1 MRTVNEKEPKL
12 QDFGITPEE
21 YALYIQRDTDHPLIL
36 IGFWLAA
43 VVGFVAV
50 FVVTFVV
57 TQDLWLAVKLGF
69 GAAVLAAFVTL
80 GILGL
85 VQSAIVGY
93 KRSRL
98 QKSPVASQIEL
109 YNKARS
115 DYPYNKR
122 KAQWEAMQAQ
132 WEERRAQERAEWARQ
147 NAERERLR
155 KLRDYWMNLSGIE
168 FERELAALFQ
178 RRGYRVQST
187 PSSGDQGID
196 LVARK
201 NGKTTIVQCKRH
213 KSPVGPA
220 IARELYGSLIA
231 SRADRAIL
239 ACTGGFTR
247 GVKEFVKDKPIT
259 LIDAWD
265 IIKVEASIQ
274 E

>member
-1 MRTVNEKEPKL
+1 MAVNEKEPEL

-21 YALYIQRDTDHPLIL
+21 YYLFAGEYDWGDRGWLCFHLLLFSVPFFVVLLITRDVGSAI
-36 IGFWLAA
+36 INGFIFF
-43 VVGFVAV
+43 GFVLIPSV
-50 FVVTFVV
+50 VLVSLFKPIFVRF
-57 TQDLWLAVKLGF
+57 
-69 GAAVLAAFVTL
+69 
-80 GILGL
+80 
-85 VQSAIVGY
+85 

-98 QKSPVASQIEL
+98 LASPLSSQIKL
-109 YNKARS
+109 YEEAQATYQEAEKVRLKAERI
-115 DYPYNKR
+115 R
-122 KAQWEAMQAQ
+122 WEAV
-132 WEERRAQERAEWARQ
+132 WEAERARQEAELARQ

-155 KLRDYWMNLSGIE
+155 KLRDYWMNLSGVE

-201 NGKTTIVQCKRH
+201 NGKTTIVQCKRY

>member
-1 MRTVNEKEPKL
+1 MSEKEPKL

-21 YALYIQRDTDHPLIL
+21 YDLYTKGDPDGWGWL
-36 IGFWLAA
+36 IG
-43 VVGFVAV
+43 VVIVAQFCILFSVVFLITRDLGIAFVWGF
-50 FVVTFVV
+50 
-57 TQDLWLAVKLGF
+57 F
-69 GAAVLAAFVTL
+69 GAIFPPGIFVSGPL
-80 GILGL
+80 GML
-85 VQSAIVGY
+85 VKSAIVGY

-98 QKSPVASQIEL
+98 LKSPVGSQIEL
-109 YNKARS
+109 YKKAETDSYENQRKAR
-115 DYPYNKR
+115 R
-122 KAQWEAMQAQ
+122 EAINA
-132 WEERRAQERAEWARQ
+132 EHEARRIERAQREAERARQ
-147 NAERERLR
+147 R

-178 RRGYRVQST
+178 RRGYQVQST

-196 LVARK
+196 LIARK